1 VGDSIFQHDNAPSHK
16 AGLTRNWLSDHGFE
30 VLKWPSYSPDLNPIE
45 NLWSHLKRVLGTYD
59 QHPRGI
65 LELWDRV
72 QAKWEIEPQVCQ
84 DLIES
89 MPRRIA
95 AVIKDKGGVP
105 KY

>member
-1 VGDSIFQHDNAPSHK
+1 
-16 AGLTRNWLSDHGFE
+16 

-45 NLWSHLKRVLGTYD
+45 NLWSHLKRELGTYD
-59 QHPRGI
+59 QPPRGI

-72 QAKWEIEPQVCQ
+72 QEKWEEIEPQVCR

-89 MPRRIA
+89 MPRRMA
-95 AVIKDKGGVP
+95 AVIKAKGGVT